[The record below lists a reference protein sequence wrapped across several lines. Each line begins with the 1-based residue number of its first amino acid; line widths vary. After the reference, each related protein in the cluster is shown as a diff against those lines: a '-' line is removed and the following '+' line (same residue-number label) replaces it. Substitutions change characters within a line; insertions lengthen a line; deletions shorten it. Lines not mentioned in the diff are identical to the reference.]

1 MYRIV
6 TVAREYC
13 SGGGL
18 IAEKVGDRLG
28 WALLGNALINQI
40 AKRAQ
45 VDPALCARFD
55 ETLDSWVH
63 RLTKRAFGRGAFESV
78 AGTPGIDVFDGD
90 AMAALSRKL
99 IEEAAAIGN
108 CVIVGRGAQCIL
120 QGRPDA
126 FHVYIYAPMNERLRR
141 VRERYGPALATP
153 DAIRANDRDRAAY
166 VKHHYGCEW
175 SNPHL
180 YDAMFSSMLGEDAV
194 AAAILRAMGIDEGK
208 LAHNARAD
216 AT

>member
-1 MYRIV
+1 MYRIL
-6 TVAREYC
+6 TVAREYG
-13 SGGGL
+13 SGGGP
-18 IAEKVGDRLG
+18 IAEKVAGRLG
-28 WALLGNALINQI
+28 WALLDNTLIHQI
-40 AKRAQ
+40 ARHAH

-63 RLTKRAFGRGAFESV
+63 RLAKRAFGRGAFENV
-78 AGTPGIDVFDGD
+78 AGAPGIDVFDGD

-99 IEEAAAIGN
+99 IEEAADIGN
-108 CVIVGRGAQCIL
+108 CIVVGRGAQCIL

-141 VRERYGPALATP
+141 VRERFGPARATP

-180 YDAMFSSMLGEDAV
+180 YHAMFSSMVGEDAV
-194 AAAILRAMGIDEGK
+194 AGAILRAMGIDEGK

>member
-1 MYRIV
+1 MYRML
-6 TVAREYC
+6 TVAREYG
-13 SGGGL
+13 SGGGP
-18 IAEKVGDRLG
+18 IAEKVADRLG
-28 WALLGNALINQI
+28 WALLDHGLITRI
-40 AKRAQ
+40 AKHAQ
-45 VDPALCARFD
+45 VDPALCARYD
-55 ETLDSWVH
+55 ETVDSWVH

-78 AGTPGIDVFDGD
+78 GGVPGIDVFDGD

-99 IEEAAAIGN
+99 IEEAADIGN
-108 CVIVGRGAQCIL
+108 CIVVGRGAQCIL

-126 FHVYIYAPMNERLRR
+126 FHVFVYAPMEERLRR
-141 VRERYGPALATP
+141 VRERYGPTQATP

-180 YDAMFSSMLGEDAV
+180 YHAMFSSMLGEDAV
-194 AAAILRAMGIDEGK
+194 ADAILRVMDLEK
-208 LAHNARAD
+208 RTVVHNARAD